1 MAPIFLLTRYKLYD
15 IILFVTW
22 GVISAGDYHTGS
34 VKARGSNPLRSTKKR
49 VQFGL
54 LFFYATLTV
63 VVCVKCVYLGDRV
76 HSFDTPWF
84 L

>member
-34 VKARGSNPLRSTKKR
+34 VKARGSNPLRSTKKESNSDSY
-49 VQFGL
+49 
-54 LFFYATLTV
+54 FFYATLTV
-63 VVCVKCVYLGDRV
+63 VVCVKCVYLGDPL